1 MTRKL
6 KRRVQEKRRT
16 KKAMGIGNKGQTA
29 RAQPHPLIGALRGTV
44 KIAPGTDLT
53 QPADPEWGKLAYG
66 DGYDDQE

>member
-16 KKAMGIGNKGQTA
+16 KKAMGIGNQGQPA
-29 RAQPHPLIGALRGTV
+29 RARPHPLIGALKGTV
-44 KIAPGTDLT
+44 KIAPGTDLR

-66 DGYDDQE
+66 DRHGDQE